1 MKYEV
6 NVYSILLIVLLTF
19 LTSFLLMY
27 PVIKLAKYLG
37 AIDYPNEE
45 RRIHKAPTPRMGSIA
60 IYLSFLLGYMV
71 FGQANVQMISILISS
86 FLLVLIGLF
95 DDIKPIP
102 NKYKLIVQIVAVV
115 ITVVYG
121 GFVLKDLNAFG
132 IYINFGIFK
141 ELITILF
148 CLLCINSINLIDGM
162 DGLSSGI
169 CSIFFLTIGIIA
181 AIRHLL
187 GGLDVVLAFSAL
199 GATLGYLKHN
209 FHPAK
214 IFMGDGGSMFLGYI
228 ISIIALLGYKNVTF
242 SSFIVPLALLAIPI
256 IDTLLAIFRR
266 TIKKQNPLKTADKEH
281 IHFQL
286 LKASKSVEISVLII
300 YVIDMMFA
308 AISIFYV
315 LGDNKIAMFI
325 YIILMLLLMIL
336 ICKTDILYNHE
347 EHRKKVEI
355 RKKKRK
361 EVKE

>member
-45 RRIHKAPTPRMGSIA
+45 RRIHKVPTPRMGSIA

-71 FGQANVQMISILISS
+71 FGKTNVQMISILIGS

-102 NKYKLIVQIVAVV
+102 NKYKLIIQLVSACIAVF
-115 ITVVYG
+115 YG
-121 GFVLKDLNAFG
+121 GFVLKDMSAFG
-132 IYINFGIFK
+132 FYVNFGIFK
-141 ELITILF
+141 EVVTIF
-148 CLLCINSINLIDGM
+148 FIVGCINCINLIDGM

-181 AIRHLL
+181 TITHKL

-228 ISIIALLGYKNVTF
+228 IAIIALLGYKNVTF
-242 SSFIVPLALLAIPI
+242 SSLLVPLTLLAIPI
-256 IDTLLAIFRR
+256 IDTLLAIIRR
-266 TIKKQNPLKTADKEH
+266 ILKGQNPLKTADKEH

-286 LKASKSVEISVLII
+286 LKISKSVGVSVLII
-300 YVIDMMFA
+300 YVIDLMFA

-315 LGDNKIAMFI
+315 LGDDKIAIAI
-325 YIILMLLLMIL
+325 YLILLFLLLIL
-336 ICKTDILYNHE
+336 IYKTNILYNHNIHNE
-347 EHRKKVEI
+347 KK
-355 RKKKRK
+355 K